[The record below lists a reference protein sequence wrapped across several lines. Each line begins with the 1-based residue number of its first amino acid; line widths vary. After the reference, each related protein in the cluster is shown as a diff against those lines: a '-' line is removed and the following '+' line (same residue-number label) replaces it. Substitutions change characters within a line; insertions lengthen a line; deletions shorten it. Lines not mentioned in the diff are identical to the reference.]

1 MPLPTPRKNGLINVP
16 WTTTAV
22 SATTLLT
29 FLTPGLITCLYACP
43 PTTTAVSKGLASL
56 YLIKLTIYIT
66 QYLLLTKFL
75 VATRNLRALS
85 MNDFNRKFAKI
96 FNSIAYS
103 ITENIQLII
112 YTLQGIICI
121 NSLLEKFILDPWL
134 DIIEPKNADDGTT
147 KIYNTKINRIFQQ
160 LNMNYVLKVKSFF
173 SRLKF

>member
-1 MPLPTPRKNGLINVP
+1 
-16 WTTTAV
+16 
-22 SATTLLT
+22 
-29 FLTPGLITCLYACP
+29 
-43 PTTTAVSKGLASL
+43 
-56 YLIKLTIYIT
+56 
-66 QYLLLTKFL
+66 
-75 VATRNLRALS
+75 
-85 MNDFNRKFAKI
+85 MNDFNRNFAKI

-121 NSLLEKFILDPWL
+121 KFFYYRIRESLLEKFILDPWL
-134 DIIEPKNADDGTT
+134 DIIEPKKADDGTT